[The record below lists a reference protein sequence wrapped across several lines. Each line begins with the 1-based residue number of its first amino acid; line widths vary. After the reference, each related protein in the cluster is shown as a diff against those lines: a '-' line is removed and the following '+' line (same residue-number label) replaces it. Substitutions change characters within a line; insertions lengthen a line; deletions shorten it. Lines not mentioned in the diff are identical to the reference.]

1 MIEEWKPIKDFPD
14 YRISNKGRIQ
24 RVPNNKI
31 KGGLLNPT
39 KEKDGYLVVGLFRDK
54 KNIQKRV
61 HRLVAEVF
69 IPNPNNYPC
78 VNHKDENKTNNS
90 IDNLEWCAV
99 AYNNKYGNHYKK
111 SSITMSKPIHQY
123 DLSLKYIRTF
133 SSLTNAAKELKCSM
147 GGISSSTRDS
157 LKYTFKGYRWSY
169 KKL

>member
-90 IDNLEWCAV
+90 IDNLEWCTV

-147 GGISSSTRDS
+147 GGISSSTRDP

>member
-69 IPNPNNYPC
+69 Y
-78 VNHKDENKTNNS
+78 S
-90 IDNLEWCAV
+90 
-99 AYNNKYGNHYKK
+99 
-111 SSITMSKPIHQY
+111 
-123 DLSLKYIRTF
+123 
-133 SSLTNAAKELKCSM
+133 
-147 GGISSSTRDS
+147 
-157 LKYTFKGYRWSY
+157 
-169 KKL
+169 

>member
-90 IDNLEWCAV
+90 IDNLEWCTV

-157 LKYTFKGYRWSY
+157 LKYTFKGYRRSY

>member
-1 MIEEWKPIKDFPD
+1 M
-14 YRISNKGRIQ
+14 
-24 RVPNNKI
+24 
-31 KGGLLNPT
+31 LL
-39 KEKDGYLVVGLFRDK
+39 KF
-54 KNIQKRV
+54 
-61 HRLVAEVF
+61 F

-90 IDNLEWCAV
+90 IDNLEWCTV

-147 GGISSSTRDS
+147 GGISSSTRDP
-157 LKYTFKGYRWSY
+157 LKIYI
-169 KKL
+169 